1 MSAPK
6 NCERISRSVKFREIR
21 SCTPRSWDSQA
32 KLRMCKEQEFLYP
45 VNTRMNLS
53 LILTVIRTQ
62 RTSETALVFHHHLS
76 LLHYLYSV
84 ASVLI
89 WRPRCSDSSAGRQLG
104 KAPQC
109 ITTINRQLERHQ
121 NWTAI
126 LRLYVE
132 ERWRDGRTDE
142 APRPHSCTR
151 LLSMPLVQQR
161 RRAVSTANSWFSF
174 YLKRKKKLPL
184 FSFSLK
190 RGTSPTSLLVLSHI
204 FPQKPSHTYRE
215 YTRSTLR

>member
-1 MSAPK
+1 
-6 NCERISRSVKFREIR
+6 
-21 SCTPRSWDSQA
+21 
-32 KLRMCKEQEFLYP
+32 MCKEQEFLYP

-109 ITTINRQLERHQ
+109 ITTINRQLEYNDTR
-121 NWTAI
+121 TGP
-126 LRLYVE
+126 LYCGFTLKNDDEMVGQTKH
-132 ERWRDGRTDE
+132 RDHTHARVCSRCLWSNKEDE
-142 APRPHSCTR
+142 
-151 LLSMPLVQQR
+151 LSQQQI
-161 RRAVSTANSWFSF
+161 AGF
-174 YLKRKKKLPL
+174 L
-184 FSFSLK
+184 F
-190 RGTSPTSLLVLSHI
+190 I
-204 FPQKPSHTYRE
+204 
-215 YTRSTLR
+215 